1 MEKYF
6 EATVAFIEKIEARD
20 GSIKEKKRKEKYLI
34 SGSTPTVV
42 EARIH
47 EFLKNAQV
55 EFETEMIKESKIIEV
70 F

>member
-6 EATVAFIEKIEARD
+6 EATVAFIETVETKD
-20 GSIKEKKRKEKYLI
+20 GVKEKKRKEKYLV
-34 SGSTPTVV
+34 SGDTPTVV

-55 EFETEMIKESKIIEV
+55 EFETEWIKESKIIEV